1 VHDDQQGGTGHQD
14 ELQGPEADVRDGEE
28 VVEADV
34 GAAGLPRVAVKVLVV
49 VAPDALGC
57 HHVDQQAEDEDE
69 GEPDAAEGRGVLV
82 DPAEDPCCPIP
93 MLVGL
98 AHKVGTPQHDP
109 MHIPGA
115 RCLNPRG

>member
-14 ELQGPEADVRDGEE
+14 ELQGPQADVRDGEE

-34 GAAGLPRVAVKVLVV
+34 GAARLPRVAVEVLVV
-49 VAPDALGC
+49 VAPDALGR

-82 DPAEDPCCPIP
+82 DPAEEPLEYPP
-93 MLVGL
+93 VHGPLVLL
-98 AHKVGTPQHDP
+98 ANLGREET
-109 MHIPGA
+109 
-115 RCLNPRG
+115 R